1 MQGPVLHR
9 LVLASLVLAAS
20 WSCKKNDSEVR
31 IRVDVKTNQG
41 DPVDKAQVLIDGKKL
56 GETSNAG
63 QLKVELTLPAGS
75 RKRLEVKKE
84 SDTYYFAP
92 YFESFVVS
100 EASRQ
105 EINIPAVLYFVPKPS
120 PAATNAAAGAAAGVV
135 AGASVAPTPAPAAA
149 APGAGAE
156 TTTPDAAASS
166 SAETAIPAAA
176 NPAAGEAAPV
186 DSKTAS
192 SGAETPSTATP
203 TPEAAPPAQALSE
216 TPPAPL
222 APETAATGDAPADL
236 APGLPEDTEAAAEEN
251 AVAVDPEPKATEV
264 ALLPVDEGEPAAPP
278 AKDVAYPKPTRPN
291 EGQTV
296 YTVHVLSGDKPIAEA
311 QVFLGEEAEGDLKLG
326 CRTNARGRCVIRFSE
341 KPAATVTFVA
351 SKKGY
356 KTGKQTARVT
366 DKGNLRL
373 TLEAGQTIDI
383 YAISKTYNFT
393 SGLKDV
399 EVYVGGKR
407 VGSTDR
413 FGHYSYVYAGR
424 ADDLVSIALKPK
436 EYLPETYETDFVASG
451 PMTLVRY
458 FAPKD
463 PPPVRMA
470 VMALKS
476 AGKVSAEAAPKLA
489 AAERHVRDAARQ
501 HLFSSAAFKEFQTA
515 LFERNAERAGR
526 SSTEA
531 LRKGWQDTELKASV
545 DAVLLPTLA
554 FGGSK
559 ASLELSVI
567 DSRGRVLAAAAESL
581 DDPEDKESIAR
592 AVGQIAKKIARA
604 FPFEGA
610 ILSKEADKVVINI
623 GYSSGRGIRAGDTL
637 DISGV
642 QSEKFG
648 RTQSHRRIASLVV
661 REVNDTTATCAVQSL
676 VPRATIER
684 GDMVALRQRRALEQG
699 GAQLR
704 VVASTGKG
712 SATQPVTQA
721 NVYLND
727 AWIGATDGTGRLYA
741 DVTGLGQVK
750 VIKHGYATL
759 AQQVELKAG
768 AKVDLT
774 LKRETALVRI
784 ESKPA
789 GLTVKIDGKAIGT
802 TPLSAP
808 VAVPSG
814 FVKLELEA
822 PKGYKSFA
830 AVLELDQGTL
840 ELTGV
845 NAVALERDE
854 RAEAQK
860 LLAANKVDEAIAKY
874 QEIPEGHS
882 DWLIAQHELGEIYLT
897 RLDQPAKAAEAF
909 GRVTAAPAVKQ
920 FADKRFIGSHIDEAI
935 ALFMTGEKLVDEN
948 KEAAI
953 AHYKH
958 SIETFEAVLPHLRF
972 VKSEQ
977 YPQAVHNVDFHR
989 ALARHRLWQYSQDP
1003 AVLADTL
1010 RSWRAYLDG
1019 SARSVPADAVSKTY
1033 VENARVYFKQATA
1046 SQARPG
1052 EVAR

>member
-1 MQGPVLHR
+1 MQRLVLHR
-9 LVLASLVLAAS
+9 LVLASLLLTAS

-31 IRVDVKTNQG
+31 IHVEVKTNQG
-41 DPVDKAQVLIDGKKL
+41 DPVDKAQVLIDGRKL

-63 QLKVELTLPAGS
+63 QLKAELTLPAGS

-120 PAATNAAAGAAAGVV
+120 PAATSAAAGAAAGVV
-135 AGASVAPTPAPAAA
+135 AGTSVEPAPTPAPAA
-149 APGAGAE
+149 PGG
-156 TTTPDAAASS
+156 
-166 SAETAIPAAA
+166 SAETAHPATAEAAA
-176 NPAAGEAAPV
+176 RDA
-186 DSKTAS
+186 TATPE
-192 SGAETPSTATP
+192 GAERPSTATP
-203 TPEAAPPAQALSE
+203 APEAAAPVQAL
-216 TPPAPL
+216 TTTPLPPAPV
-222 APETAATGDAPADL
+222 APETAATGDAPA
-236 APGLPEDTEAAAEEN
+236 EAAPAVPEENAAAVEEN

-264 ALLPVDEGEPAAPP
+264 ALLPVDDGEPAAPA
-278 AKDVAYPKPTRPN
+278 AKDVAYPKPTRSN

-296 YTVHVLSGDKPIAEA
+296 YTVHVLAGDKPLAEA
-311 QVFLGEEAEGDLKLG
+311 QVFLGEEAEGDLKIG
-326 CRTNARGRCVIRFSE
+326 CTTNARGRCVIRFE
-341 KPAATVTFVA
+341 GKPATTITFVA

-356 KTGKQTARVT
+356 KTAKQTARVT
-366 DKGNLRL
+366 DKGNLRIA
-373 TLEAGQTIDI
+373 LEAGQTIDI
-383 YAISKTYNFT
+383 YAVSKTYNFT

-413 FGHYSYVYAGR
+413 FGHYSHVYAGK

-458 FAPKD
+458 FTPKD

-470 VMALKS
+470 VLALKS
-476 AGKVSAEAAPKLA
+476 AGKVTADAAPKLA

-501 HLFSSAAFKEFQTA
+501 HLFASAAFKEFQTA

-526 SSTEA
+526 SSAEA

-592 AVGQIAKKIARA
+592 AVGQIARKIARA

-684 GDMVALRQRRALEQG
+684 GDMVALRQRRALDQG

-712 SATQPVTQA
+712 SATQPVAQA

-727 AWIGATDGTGRLYA
+727 AWIGATDSAGRLYA

-768 AKVDLT
+768 AKVDLA
-774 LKRETALVRI
+774 LKRETAFVRI
-784 ESKPA
+784 DSKPA
-789 GLTVKIDGKAIGT
+789 GVTVKIDGKAIGT

-808 VAVPSG
+808 VPVPSG

-830 AVLELDQGTL
+830 SVLELDQGTL
-840 ELTGV
+840 ELTGA
-845 NAVALERDE
+845 NAVALERDD

-860 LLAANKVDEAIAKY
+860 LLAANKIDEAIAKY

-909 GRVTAAPAVKQ
+909 GRVTATPAVKQ
-920 FADKRFIGSHIDEAI
+920 FADKRFIGSHVDEAI
-935 ALFMTGEKLVDEN
+935 ALFMTGEKLSDEN
-948 KEAAI
+948 KDAAI

-1046 SQARPG
+1046 SQARPA

>member
-1 MQGPVLHR
+1 MLPPVLHR
-9 LVLASLVLAAS
+9 LVLASLLLTAN
-20 WSCKKNDSEVR
+20 WSCKKDDSEVR
-31 IRVDVKTNQG
+31 IRVEVKTNQG
-41 DPVDKAQVLIDGKKL
+41 DPVDKAQVLIDGRKL

-63 QLKVELTLPAGS
+63 QLSAELTLPAGS
-75 RKRLEVKKE
+75 RRRLEVKKE

-120 PAATNAAAGAAAGVV
+120 PSATSAAAGAAAGVV
-135 AGASVAPTPAPAAA
+135 AGTSAEPQPAPPAAA
-149 APGAGAE
+149 PSDGAE
-156 TTTPDAAASS
+156 TAQAAA
-166 SAETAIPAAA
+166 AEAAA
-176 NPAAGEAAPV
+176 LGI
-186 DSKTAS
+186 KTPPE
-192 SGAETPSTATP
+192 GAETPSTAP
-203 TPEAAPPAQALSE
+203 PAPEAAPPAKALAE
-216 TPPAPL
+216 APPPPATPVVQ
-222 APETAATGDAPADL
+222 ETAATGDAPAEPAL
-236 APGLPEDTEAAAEEN
+236 TAPEENAVAVEEN

-264 ALLPVDEGEPAAPP
+264 ALLSVDEGEPAAP
-278 AKDVAYPKPTRPN
+278 ATKEVAYPKPTRPN

-296 YTVHVLSGDKPIAEA
+296 YTVHVLAGDKPIAEA
-311 QVFLGEEAEGDLKLG
+311 QVFLGDETEGDLKIG
-326 CRTNARGRCVIRFSE
+326 CTTNARGRCVIRFAE
-341 KPAATVTFVA
+341 KPAATITFVA

-366 DKGNLRL
+366 DKGNLRI

-383 YAISKTYNFT
+383 YAVSKTYNFT

-413 FGHYSYVYAGR
+413 FGHYSHVYAGK

-436 EYLPETYETDFVASG
+436 DYLPETYETDFVASG

-458 FAPKD
+458 FTPKD

-470 VMALKS
+470 VLALKS
-476 AGKVSAEAAPKLA
+476 AGKVAADAGPKLT
-489 AAERHVRDAARQ
+489 AAERHVREAARQ
-501 HLFSSAAFKEFQTA
+501 HLFASAAFKEFQTA

-526 SSTEA
+526 SSAEA

-545 DAVLLPTLA
+545 DAVLLPTMA

-623 GYSSGRGIRAGDTL
+623 GYSSGRGIRAGDSL

-648 RTQSHRRIASLVV
+648 RTQAHRRIASLVV

-704 VVASTGKG
+704 VVAGTGKD
-712 SATQPVTQA
+712 SATQPVGQA
-721 NVYLND
+721 NIYLND
-727 AWIGATDGTGRLYA
+727 AWIGATDSAGRLYA
-741 DVTGLGQVK
+741 EVTGLGQIK

-759 AQQVELKAG
+759 SQQVELKAG
-768 AKVDLT
+768 AKVDLA
-774 LKRETALVRI
+774 LKRETAFVRI

-789 GLTVKIDGKAIGT
+789 GVSVKIDGKAIGK
-802 TPLSAP
+802 TPLNAP
-808 VAVPSG
+808 VPVPSG

-830 AVLELDQGTL
+830 SVLELDQGTL
-840 ELTGV
+840 ELTGA
-845 NAVALERDE
+845 NAVALERDD
-854 RAEAQK
+854 RTEAQT
-860 LLAANKVDEAIAKY
+860 LLAANKIDEAIAKY
-874 QEIPEGHS
+874 REIPEGHS

-909 GRVTAAPAVKQ
+909 GRVTATPAVKQ

-935 ALFMTGEKLVDEN
+935 ALFMTGEKLSDEN
-948 KEAAI
+948 REAAI

-1046 SQARPG
+1046 SQARPA